1 MTTLTDAD
9 RELAGKFTYSGA
21 WDDIERSIEK
31 QRKTDPH
38 GASIREQEM
47 LAGQIARE
55 TEKCRDICDRIKAL
69 DDLHFSERVAAQI
82 AAVLSAR
89 IDSGNFSHTNAGMT
103 AMEQL
108 DGAHDALT
116 KGKA

>member
-9 RELAGKFTYSGA
+9 RELAGKFTYSGT

-31 QRKTDPH
+31 QRKTDPI
-38 GASIREQEM
+38 GADIREQEM

-89 IDSGNFSHTNAGMT
+89 IDNSNWSHLHCAKE

-116 KGKA
+116 KGE